1 MYQVIIIGHVL
12 VGLAVIGLVLMQHGK
27 GADAGA
33 AFGSGSSGTVF
44 GAQGSA
50 SFLSRTTAVLAA
62 VFFTTSLSLA
72 VLSGKSGNDVDIM
85 DVAVVEVLET
95 ELPMVDGEQVI
106 VDEPLIEVDVP
117 EIVGEASGV
126 EEGVPM
132 VDGEQVIVDEPL
144 IEVDVPEIVGEASGV
159 EEGVPTIE
167 VEEGVVTP

>member
-62 VFFTTSLSLA
+62 VFFSTSLGLA
-72 VLSGKSGNDVDIM
+72 VLSGKSESDADIM
-85 DVAVVEVLET
+85 DTPVAESVET
-95 ELPMVDGEQVI
+95 EMPIVDGEQVI
-106 VDEPLIEVDVP
+106 VDDLVTIEAEVP
-117 EIVGEASGV
+117 EISEAV
-126 EEGVPM
+126 AIEET
-132 VDGEQVIVDEPL
+132 
-144 IEVDVPEIVGEASGV
+144 
-159 EEGVPTIE
+159 VPTIE
-167 VEEGVVTP
+167 TDEIVIEEDVVAP

>member
-1 MYQVIIIGHVL
+1 MQVLLLVVDHLVQSSVL
-12 VGLAVIGLVLMQHGK
+12 KVQPHFYPEQLQYLRL
-27 GADAGA
+27 
-33 AFGSGSSGTVF
+33 F
-44 GAQGSA
+44 
-50 SFLSRTTAVLAA
+50 
-62 VFFTTSLSLA
+62 FFTTSLSLA

-126 EEGVPM
+126 EEGVP
-132 VDGEQVIVDEPL
+132 
-144 IEVDVPEIVGEASGV
+144 
-159 EEGVPTIE
+159 TIE

>member
-62 VFFTTSLSLA
+62 VFFSTSLGLA
-72 VLSGKSGNDVDIM
+72 MLSGNSGTDADIM
-85 DVAVVEVLET
+85 DTPVVESLET
-95 ELPMVDGEQVI
+95 EMPIVDGEQVI
-106 VDEPLIEVDVP
+106 VDEPVIDEAEVP
-117 EIVGEASGV
+117 EAVVIEDVVTEEA
-126 EEGVPM
+126 
-132 VDGEQVIVDEPL
+132 
-144 IEVDVPEIVGEASGV
+144 
-159 EEGVPTIE
+159 VPTIE
-167 VEEGVVTP
+167 TDEIVIEDDVVTP

>member
-117 EIVGEASGV
+117 EIVGA
-126 EEGVPM
+126 
-132 VDGEQVIVDEPL
+132 
-144 IEVDVPEIVGEASGV
+144 ASGV